1 MSLPNEPVTLSVA
14 QLREVNEILTVL
26 RHDVNNSLS
35 LMTAAL
41 ELIRRRP
48 ENATRMWKTLEEQP
62 RKITETITR
71 FSDSLETT
79 LGLIH
84 L

>member
-14 QLREVNEILTVL
+14 QLRELNETLTTL

-35 LMTAAL
+35 LMMAAL

-48 ENATRMWKTLEEQP
+48 ESSPRVWGTLEEQP
-62 RKITETITR
+62 RKITEALGQFSNNLEAALGITR
-71 FSDSLETT
+71 
-79 LGLIH
+79 H
-84 L
+84 